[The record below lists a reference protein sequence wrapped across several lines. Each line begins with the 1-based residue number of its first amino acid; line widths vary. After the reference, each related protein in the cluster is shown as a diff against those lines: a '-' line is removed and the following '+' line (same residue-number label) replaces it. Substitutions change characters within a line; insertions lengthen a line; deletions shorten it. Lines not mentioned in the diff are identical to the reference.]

1 MEQRYESLENSIPT
15 SVVIDPS
22 SAHESLTVIDE
33 ASNQAAAEFS
43 SDLDTKALTN
53 LLEKDAK
60 SLSKETWI
68 SLAWAGAFLSSILYL
83 VRFSN
88 SNEQLLKIQILILFS
103 IMTVQG
109 CYFAWRFI
117 RRLNGSRRNLTATL
131 KQNFDKKQVGS
142 LIRTLRAQSAPVRNV
157 ARSILTDLLPSL
169 QANDS
174 HLISE
179 EERKILIRTLM
190 ISPNET
196 GHRDLSELFSSS
208 VKQRELN
215 LRLSILKALQP
226 VGGDQEL
233 ATVKSL
239 SIGTPTIYSFSFPPE
254 IREAATECLPYLQA
268 RSNEQ
273 RDATQLLRAS
283 SAHDISGDSL
293 LRPAASSS
301 ESYPELLLRA
311 SEPPV

>member
-33 ASNQAAAEFS
+33 ASNQAVADFS
-43 SDLDTKALTN
+43 TDLDTKALTN

-215 LRLSILKALQP
+215 LRLSSNQKGFL
-226 VGGDQEL
+226 
-233 ATVKSL
+233 
-239 SIGTPTIYSFSFPPE
+239 
-254 IREAATECLPYLQA
+254 TE
-268 RSNEQ
+268 
-273 RDATQLLRAS
+273 
-283 SAHDISGDSL
+283 
-293 LRPAASSS
+293 
-301 ESYPELLLRA
+301 
-311 SEPPV
+311 V